1 MILITRTMHIA
12 RLKHRDLGRSDFA
25 CIRYSVCTGLRIPR
39 GLQLY
44 SYHAR
49 TENKAL
55 TYDLALSTEFSN
67 VGSYSCTVVRASTA
81 GSYEYSCTYIYS
93 CR

>member
-1 MILITRTMHIA
+1 MP
-12 RLKHRDLGRSDFA
+12 
-25 CIRYSVCTGLRIPR
+25 C

-55 TYDLALSTEFSN
+55 TYNLALSTEFSN

-81 GSYEYSCTYIYS
+81 VQLDPTSTAVNHENGEVMKMVNSDYPDHAYCASEAQRS
-93 CR
+93 REV